1 MKMNKIVL
9 VTRPKY
15 DDGTEYLSY
24 YASLILKKA
33 GEKQIPYKDFEGQN
47 VLIENISKFVAK
59 QNPKLLFLNGHGDI
73 DIIYGKDNNSILFSS
88 EKNIHLL
95 KNRIVYARAC
105 NAAVSLGKK
114 AVEGNEG
121 CFIGYKY
128 SFSFW
133 IDDRWSTKPHNDKT
147 AALFLEPSNEIITR
161 L

>member
-105 NAAVSLGKK
+105 NAAVSL
-114 AVEGNEG
+114 
-121 CFIGYKY
+121 
-128 SFSFW
+128 
-133 IDDRWSTKPHNDKT
+133 
-147 AALFLEPSNEIITR
+147 
-161 L
+161 